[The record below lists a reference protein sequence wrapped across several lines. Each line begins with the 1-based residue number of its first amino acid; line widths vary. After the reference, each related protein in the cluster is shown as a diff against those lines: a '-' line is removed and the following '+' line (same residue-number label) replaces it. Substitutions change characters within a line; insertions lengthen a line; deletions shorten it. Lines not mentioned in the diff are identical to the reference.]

1 MLKVQIQLFLIL
13 ATLFF
18 MDSAFSAG
26 QVNADPLITTVTCD
40 EAKSRAT
47 ATRLFDYS
55 NKLFAKYKKV
65 KPLKEK
71 VSVGKMYEEDA
82 EFHDATFDTFQTDF
96 ILEPNGDRSPLTLS
110 SKSAKLKLPWGLK
123 FAQSMEQV
131 LKILG
136 PPSAIN
142 SNTLLYQI
150 SGEAIS
156 EVFFNFDDNRLVE
169 VTWSYGWAD

>member
-1 MLKVQIQLFLIL
+1 MLKVQIQLFLML

-26 QVNADPLITTVTCD
+26 QVNEDPLITTVTCD

-47 ATRLFDYS
+47 AIRLFDYS

-65 KPLKEK
+65 KPHKEE

-82 EFHDATFDTFQTDF
+82 EFHDATFDTFQADF
-96 ILEPNGDRSPLTLS
+96 ILEPNGDRSPLALS

-131 LKILG
+131 RKILG

-150 SGEAIS
+150 RGEAIS
-156 EVFFNFDDNRLVE
+156 EVFFNFDGNRLVE

>member
-1 MLKVQIQLFLIL
+1 MVKLRIQLQLIL

-18 MDSAFSAG
+18 LASTVSAG
-26 QVNADPLITTVTCD
+26 QANEDSLIATAICD

-47 ATRLFDYS
+47 AIKLFDYS

-65 KPLKEK
+65 KPRNEQI
-71 VSVGKMYEEDA
+71 SVGKMYEEDA
-82 EFHDATFDTFQTDF
+82 EFHDATFDTFQATF
-96 ILEPNGDRSPLTLS
+96 ILEPNGDKNLLTLS
-110 SKSAKLKLPWGLK
+110 SKSAKFKLPWGLR

-131 LKILG
+131 RKILG

-150 SGEAIS
+150 TGEAIS
-156 EVFFNFDDNRLVE
+156 EVFFNFERNKLIE
-169 VTWSYGWAD
+169 VNWSYGWAD